1 MHTPLSILQKYW
13 QYPCFRPL
21 QESIIQHVLEGNDTL
36 AILPTGA
43 GKSICYQIPALLL
56 QGASIVVSPLI
67 ALMKDQ
73 ALGLKKRGI
82 SCAIVHTG
90 MSSDEVEQVYI
101 KMTEGAYKFLFVS
114 PERLKSNLFL
124 DFFPHW
130 KISLLAIDEAHCIS
144 QWGYDFRPPYLE
156 IAAIRMMIP
165 GVPVIALS
173 ASATPF
179 VQKDI
184 IEKLAFKNGQTFFST
199 FKRDNLSIST
209 LEVESKMVKLL
220 DIVEKVKGTKIVY
233 CKNRKRTKEIAE
245 LLISNGFSA
254 DYYHAG
260 LAQEVRNKK
269 QDSWLSNHTETI
281 VCTNA
286 FGMGIDKADVR
297 CVIHFDI
304 PDTPEAYYQEM
315 GRAGRDGLKS
325 YAVVLY
331 NQKDIEALKLGIE
344 QKYPPLNTIKEIY
357 QSLAYYFE
365 VGIGSGNESV
375 FDFEISDFCK
385 KFDHQ
390 VIETLSSIKILEQ
403 QGFWAIS
410 ESVYMPSKVS
420 VIASKEAVTL
430 FEERLPD
437 YDEIL
442 KLLLRMY
449 GGIWNHYIPIDEF
462 LMAQKAQVSTDYIHH
477 ILQQLHKHHMIDY
490 RQRRSNPQITYLHDR
505 VDLMFLKIDMQLMA
519 TLKARY
525 EERVHFMID
534 FITNRHTCKAK
545 HLIAFFGEK
554 IEDDC
559 KICDNCL
566 AYKKTL
572 QADEFVRIKNTILQH
587 ISFHKSLHVPTFC
600 KNLRSNEVEKTMKII
615 RFLLDEKK
623 LKLNESGDLIIS

>member
-1 MHTPLSILQKYW
+1 MITLDLAALESGLHSGLEALGLDLSALQIAQLC
-13 QYPCFRPL
+13 QYASLINKWNKVYNLTALRE
-21 QESIIQHVLEGNDTL
+21 QESILTHHLLDCLAVLAPLKDWAASNNL
-36 AILPTGA
+36 AAPKILDVGSGA
-43 GKSICYQIPALLL
+43 GLPGLIIAICQPDWFIHTIDTVGKKTAFMQQAAAQLQLKNVEVFRQSLYKPHISYSVFKTESKVNKLL
-56 QGASIVVSPLI
+56 QILHSVQGSSIIYCSNRKQTKKLQQILEEQNI
-67 ALMKDQ
+67 A
-73 ALGLKKRGI
+73 
-82 SCAIVHTG
+82 
-90 MSSDEVEQVYI
+90 
-101 KMTEGAYKFLFVS
+101 
-114 PERLKSNLFL
+114 
-124 DFFPHW
+124 
-130 KISLLAIDEAHCIS
+130 
-144 QWGYDFRPPYLE
+144 
-156 IAAIRMMIP
+156 
-165 GVPVIALS
+165 
-173 ASATPF
+173 
-179 VQKDI
+179 
-184 IEKLAFKNGQTFFST
+184 ST
-199 FKRDNLSIST
+199 F
-209 LEVESKMVKLL
+209 
-220 DIVEKVKGTKIVY
+220 
-233 CKNRKRTKEIAE
+233 
-245 LLISNGFSA
+245 
-254 DYYHAG
+254 YHAG
-260 LAQEVRNKK
+260 LPLEQREQVQDNWIKNKVRVMV
-269 QDSWLSNHTETI
+269 S
-281 VCTNA
+281 TNA

-615 RFLLDEKK
+615 
-623 LKLNESGDLIIS
+623 NELR